1 MEQPVDIAEG
11 LSGGA
16 DHMPLVFFFGHTTP
30 GENPT
35 LFKVGRRK
43 GEGATDSLRQVG
55 QLG

>member
-35 LFKVGRRK
+35 LFKVGRR
-43 GEGATDSLRQVG
+43 
-55 QLG
+55 